1 MYSMVG
7 PGWMAGNPTTV
18 RYGEEGQ
25 GQAGQGEPEETSRG
39 QEEKSPR

>member
-1 MYSMVG
+1 
-7 PGWMAGNPTTV
+7 MAGNPTTV